1 MIAPGCLKSQ
11 LAPIV
16 DMYTQ
21 LTLHQLVRHPE
32 ASRTWHPRGGRA
44 VGGVRGPARA
54 AGILDIVAFQHSRSL
69 LEVSITPKNIFQV
82 KKGDSELTRK
92 KGKL

>member
-1 MIAPGCLKSQ
+1 MHSNNSKECCPINFHVVKWCKAIYKKYMNAPGCLKSP

-32 ASRTWHPRGGRA
+32 ASRTWHPGGGRA
-44 VGGVRGPARA
+44 VGGVRAPARA
-54 AGILDIVAFQHSRSL
+54 ARILGVNSSISAF
-69 LEVSITPKNIFQV
+69 
-82 KKGDSELTRK
+82 
-92 KGKL
+92 